1 MPARL
6 AAALL
11 GLLACSPAPAPGDGD
26 PGQAVDS
33 GETEEAAEPEWS
45 DEIETIPG
53 RPGAEDLFVDDT
65 IHPLHLVLSSPA
77 LASLRA
83 EPRTWVEATLTTEEG
98 SFLVGVRL
106 KGNTSMDTIDG
117 KPAFKVDV
125 NRYVEGQTA
134 WEQPSFYLQNMLW
147 DPSYLHEFLTY
158 GWLQEAGV
166 PAARAAYATLELNDA
181 DYGLYL
187 VLEKQSGAFMRD
199 RFGDDGGSIY
209 ESGSFNHPCDLNS
222 GAGDSSCTCFEIDHE
237 GSADSFEDLQALCEA
252 ARQPEALSTDLDG
265 RLDLD
270 LFRRGQAAEMVVSHY
285 DNYGWNTN
293 NWRLAHLPETGRWI
307 FTPWSADLS
316 WGWYPWMTGPRCG
329 TYGVTP
335 TEYQSGFLVWRCWA
349 DADCAAAMGETLLE
363 LADLYEVLDMP
374 ARLAAA
380 RELIEED
387 ALREYR
393 GYYGPSDFHA
403 EAACLEDYVASRPE
417 TIRDWV
423 AANL

>member
-1 MPARL
+1 MPLLL
-6 AAALL
+6 ALALL
-11 GLLACSPAPAPGDGD
+11 GCATSPTPGEGAAPSLG
-26 PGQAVDS
+26 DS
-33 GETEEAAEPEWS
+33 GTAEEDAQPDWS
-45 DEIETIPG
+45 EEIETVPG
-53 RPGAEDLFVDDT
+53 RPGAEDLFVDDR
-65 IHPLHLVLSSPA
+65 IHPLHLQLTSPA
-77 LASLRA
+77 IASLRA

-106 KGNTSMDTIDG
+106 KGNTSMDSIDG

-125 NRYVEGQTA
+125 NRYVEGQTV

-158 GWLQEAGV
+158 GWLQEAEV
-166 PAARAAYATLELNDA
+166 PAARAAYATLGLNDA

-187 VLEKQSGAFMRD
+187 ILEKQSGAFMRE

-209 ESGSFNHPCDLNS
+209 ESGSFNHPCDLQS
-222 GAGDSSCTCFEIDHE
+222 GPEANPCTCFEVDHE
-237 GSADSFEDLQALCEA
+237 GSADTFADLQALCTA
-252 ARQPEALSTDLDG
+252 ARASDALDTELGG
-265 RLDLD
+265 RVDLD

-316 WGWYPWMTGPRCG
+316 WGWYPWMSGPHCG

-349 DADCAAAMGETLLE
+349 DPDCAAAMGEELLE
-363 LADLYEVLDMP
+363 LADLYESLDMP

-380 RELIEED
+380 RELIEAE
-387 ALREYR
+387 AVKEYR
-393 GYYGPSDFHA
+393 GYYGPSEFHA
-403 EAACLEDYVASRPE
+403 EADCLEDYVESRPG

-423 AANL
+423 GANL